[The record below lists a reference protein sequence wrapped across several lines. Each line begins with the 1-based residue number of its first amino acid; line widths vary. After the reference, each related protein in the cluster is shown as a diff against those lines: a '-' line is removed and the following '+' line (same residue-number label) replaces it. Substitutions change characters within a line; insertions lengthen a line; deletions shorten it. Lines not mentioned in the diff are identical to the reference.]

1 MEARFPEKVRRRDS
15 DLPGGVSPI
24 LEPVRGVSAFLAM
37 LHLALL
43 PLMQG
48 GVGDFAT
55 AGALALG
62 GSSLVLWGWV
72 LFKGKKLPSWPPLLW
87 MPLSFLLVIGW
98 AAVANPEFTWQSQT
112 QNFEPREL
120 FSYFLPSCVDASTA
134 FRGMLWSS
142 LQSALLLSF
151 WDHLRYPSIARRI
164 WTGVRWGG
172 AFLLVL
178 AILQK
183 AAESDRM
190 FFSGARISN
199 AFFGSFF
206 YAGSAAAYIN
216 LLMPAFAQ
224 AVLRQQQVVFSSLCF
239 GGCLACLLCNTSR
252 IGFVVGVFQAVL
264 LLALILRLLSRGKC
278 SGRASLRPRSPGT
291 SPVRTRTVALT
302 VAGVAGLFVL
312 FPTPPILQKWRLLPH
327 QWTRENARLQA
338 WNISATAAR
347 DASFW
352 GMGTGCFPLV
362 FPCYANTV
370 RHTLQGRW
378 LHAHCD
384 YLEFWIER
392 GAVGVLLAGVLL
404 AGMARRLGSGML
416 SQDPCAA
423 IALGGV
429 FMHALADFP
438 FQNPSVQTLAC
449 LWMAQAWQPLPG
461 AENRVG
467 RPCLKGLWE
476 FWRSR
481 DSPPG
486 PERL

>member
-1 MEARFPEKVRRRDS
+1 MEARFPEKVRLGEKEHSFADS
-15 DLPGGVSPI
+15 PL
-24 LEPVRGVSAFLAM
+24 LESVRSVSAFLAM
-37 LHLALL
+37 LHVALQ

-48 GVGDFAT
+48 GVGDLAT

-62 GSSLVLWGWV
+62 GSSLALWGWV
-72 LFKGKKLPSWPPLLW
+72 LLRSRAIPAWPLLLW
-87 MPLSFLLVIGW
+87 LPVGLLLVIGW
-98 AAVANPEFTWQSQT
+98 VAASNPEFTWKWQT
-112 QNFEPREL
+112 QSFEPREV
-120 FSYFLPSCVDASTA
+120 FQRFLPSCVDASTA
-134 FRGMLWSS
+134 IRSMLWST

-151 WDHLRYPSIARRI
+151 WDHLQHPSIARRI
-164 WTGVRWGG
+164 WTGVRWAG
-172 AFLLVL
+172 AFLLLL

-224 AVLRQQQVVFSSLCF
+224 AILRQQQTVFSFLCF

-264 LLALILRLLSRGKC
+264 LVAVILRMLPRAKN
-278 SGRASLRPRSPGT
+278 SGRLSPRPRTPGT
-291 SPVRTRTVALT
+291 SRGRARTTALA
-302 VAGVAGLFVL
+302 VAGVLGLFVL
-312 FPTPPILQKWRLLPH
+312 FPTPPILQKWKLLPH
-327 QWTRENARLQA
+327 QWTRENTRLQA

-347 DASFW
+347 DASVW

-392 GAVGVLLAGVLL
+392 GAAGALLAGILVL
-404 AGMARRLGSGML
+404 GMSRRLVSGGS
-416 SQDPCAA
+416 SKDPCTAV
-423 IALGGV
+423 ALGGV
-429 FMHALADFP
+429 FLHALADFP

-449 LWMAQAWQPLPG
+449 LWMAQAWQNTPG
-461 AENRVG
+461 SEARLG
-467 RPCLKGLWE
+467 GHRQKG
-476 FWRSR
+476 
-481 DSPPG
+481 P
-486 PERL
+486 

>member
-1 MEARFPEKVRRRDS
+1 MEARFSERIRFWEMARSPVAPALGDSVRS
-15 DLPGGVSPI
+15 
-24 LEPVRGVSAFLAM
+24 VSAFLAM
-37 LHLALL
+37 LHLALQ

-48 GVGDFAT
+48 GVGDFAS

-62 GSSLVLWGWV
+62 GSSLALWGWG
-72 LFKGKKLPSWPPLLW
+72 LFKSRTLPAWPLLLW
-87 MPLSFLLVIGW
+87 LPVCMLLGLGW
-98 AAVANPEFTWQSQT
+98 AAAATPEFTWKWQT
-112 QNFEPREL
+112 QSFEPREVFL
-120 FSYFLPSCVDASTA
+120 RFLPSCVDAATA
-134 FRGMLWSS
+134 TRSMLWST

-151 WDHLRYPSIARRI
+151 WDHLQHPPIARRI

-190 FFSGARISN
+190 FFSGSRISN

-224 AVLRQQQVVFSSLCF
+224 SVVRQQQTVFSSLCF

-252 IGFVVGVFQAVL
+252 IGFVVGAIQAVL
-264 LLALILRLLSRGKC
+264 LLGVMLRRLSRPPHAC
-278 SGRASLRPRSPGT
+278 RVSVRSRNPGAN
-291 SPVRTRTVALT
+291 RTRIRMVPVVL
-302 VAGVAGLFVL
+302 AGVIAIFLL
-312 FPTPPILQKWRLLPH
+312 FPTPPILQKWKLLPH
-327 QWTRENARLQA
+327 QWTRENTRLQA
-338 WNISATAAR
+338 WTISLTAAR
-347 DASFW
+347 DASVW

-392 GAVGVLLAGVLL
+392 GAAGTVLAGILML
-404 AGMARRLGSGML
+404 GMVRRLSAGRSVH
-416 SQDPCAA
+416 DPCTVV
-423 IALGGV
+423 ALGGV
-429 FMHALADFP
+429 FLHALADFP

-449 LWMAQAWQPLPG
+449 LWMAQAWQSVPS
-461 AENRVG
+461 A
-467 RPCLKGLWE
+467 
-476 FWRSR
+476 RSAR
-481 DSPPG
+481 G
-486 PERL
+486 ERLSTKGA